1 VSNAGG
7 KTLGNFVVEE
17 EIGRGGMGVVLLA
30 RQKSLDR
37 PVVLKKLRRDLAELP
52 ELTERFEREARAAA
66 AVHHQNVVA
75 VYDCFQFR
83 SDYYIAQEYVD
94 GIDLR
99 GALSKTGPLPWRIA
113 ALICLEV
120 VRGLEEIHGQGTVHR
135 DIKPANILLGRR
147 GEVKIADFGI
157 ALEVSGAALT
167 QPGVMIG
174 SPPYMPP
181 EQMMGERLDA
191 RGDLFALGVVLYEM
205 LAGATP
211 YPEPSGDEG
220 DTLLTCMRKEKY
232 ESLRR
237 RARGTPR
244 PLARL
249 VRSCLRARPRQ
260 RIGSAAEA
268 RRLLERR
275 LGLSAPVDCRKEL
288 SQWLWEHHAF
298 EARQDETVVRAKL
311 GPGRRRFGPLRQ
323 AFGAALATSA
333 LAASLL
339 LVDVRPS
346 DAPAHLRASQALSV
360 QIDDEE
366 RVTLAKGELL
376 EVSPGRHRIVIL
388 HPERGRLV
396 RELELLPGQL
406 VKLVALTGSDRAL

>member
-1 VSNAGG
+1 
-7 KTLGNFVVEE
+7 
-17 EIGRGGMGVVLLA
+17 
-30 RQKSLDR
+30 
-37 PVVLKKLRRDLAELP
+37 
-52 ELTERFEREARAAA
+52 
-66 AVHHQNVVA
+66 
-75 VYDCFQFR
+75 
-83 SDYYIAQEYVD
+83 
-94 GIDLR
+94 
-99 GALSKTGPLPWRIA
+99 
-113 ALICLEV
+113 
-120 VRGLEEIHGQGTVHR
+120 
-135 DIKPANILLGRR
+135 
-147 GEVKIADFGI
+147 
-157 ALEVSGAALT
+157 
-167 QPGVMIG
+167 
-174 SPPYMPP
+174 
-181 EQMMGERLDA
+181 MGERLDA

-220 DTLLTCMRKEKY
+220 DTLLACMRKENY

-249 VRSCLRARPRQ
+249 VRSCLRAKPRQ
-260 RIGSAAEA
+260 RLGSAAEA
-268 RRLLERR
+268 RRLLERPLRR

-288 SQWLWEHHAF
+288 SQWLWEYHAF

-323 AFGAALATSA
+323 AFGAALASST

-339 LVDVRPS
+339 LVDVRPN
-346 DAPAHLRASQALSV
+346 DAPAQLRASQELSV
-360 QIDDEE
+360 QIDDEK

-406 VKLVALTGSDRAL
+406 VKLVALAGSNGAP